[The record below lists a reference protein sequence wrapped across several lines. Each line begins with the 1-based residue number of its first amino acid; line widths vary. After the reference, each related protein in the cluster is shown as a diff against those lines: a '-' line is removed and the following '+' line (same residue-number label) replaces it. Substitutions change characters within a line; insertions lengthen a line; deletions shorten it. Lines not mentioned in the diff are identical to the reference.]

1 MAKVIRLFFRGYVSG
16 LPALSAD
23 ESTRLGR
30 PVLAE
35 PGSTSCRSVVVAA
48 ATDGMSCPSRHGKY
62 HADNEE
68 DDPEDHKKMSEGE
81 GRDEAR
87 EQEPENEKDDSESD
101 HDMYLVSAD
110 MLGGRSVR
118 CWKASLVLA
127 LKRFGAAPP
136 DRRVFRCA
144 AGVVRETCVPDR
156 VD

>member
-1 MAKVIRLFFRGYVSG
+1 MSASVKWAKAGTSVIAIVMRLFFRGYVSG

-48 ATDGMSCPSRHGKY
+48 AADGMSCPSRHGKY

-68 DDPEDHKKMSEGE
+68 DEPEDHKKMSEGE
-81 GRDEAR
+81 GGDEAG
-87 EQEPENEKDDSESD
+87 EEESEDDEDDSESD

-110 MLGGRSVR
+110 M
-118 CWKASLVLA
+118 
-127 LKRFGAAPP
+127 
-136 DRRVFRCA
+136 
-144 AGVVRETCVPDR
+144 
-156 VD
+156 